1 MGGIGIGDKVSSTRP
16 FRSFSFVDTHSEP
29 TLCSAA
35 SRDNS
40 ESTSSTSSTT
50 TPFCYYSS
58 SLPEFATSNGCG
70 SERAASGDQVFGE
83 NGHTRRVRIFDQF
96 GPHRGRHKW

>member
-1 MGGIGIGDKVSSTRP
+1 MGGIGIGDSKVSSTRP

-40 ESTSSTSSTT
+40 ESTSSTT
-50 TPFCYYSS
+50 TPFCYHSS